1 MERKQKCSAP
11 PLIIKSMRLLP
22 KSKMP
27 PILRNAPDSPHIS
40 HHLLYPPPCPSRLRS
55 LCPWTSNTCMTHFTN
70 TETSRPLIPHEPRL
84 LSSVIRVHAFLFSNT
99 KSRMMD
105 WRASRRHCGHLSVFP
120 WSGDSPCGS
129 SHRCN
134 WWKESKK
141 FRMEAASAFRLKYLK
156 QSVSVISSEETYP
169 YDLSLFPCRAADTTQ
184 KRGQRQRAL
193 RHGKAWASMQVE
205 FPVLHL
211 ISQVHEVIRMG
222 PLIMGQRH

>member
-27 PILRNAPDSPHIS
+27 PILRNAPNSPYIS

-84 LSSVIRVHAFLFSNT
+84 LSSVVRVHAFLFSNT

-105 WRASRRHCGHLSVFP
+105 WRASRRHCPFFLDPVIALVDLATDATDRKSRRN
-120 WSGDSPCGS
+120 SE
-129 SHRCN
+129 
-134 WWKESKK
+134 WK
-141 FRMEAASAFRLKYLK
+141 
-156 QSVSVISSEETYP
+156 
-169 YDLSLFPCRAADTTQ
+169 
-184 KRGQRQRAL
+184 
-193 RHGKAWASMQVE
+193 
-205 FPVLHL
+205 LHL
-211 ISQVHEVIRMG
+211 HLGWSISNNQC
-222 PLIMGQRH
+222 PLYPLKRHILTIYHCFLVGQQTRPKKEDRDRGLCVMARLELQCRWNFPFFIWFLKFMR